1 MATGESKKNVLQGTL
16 DLMVLQTLAT
26 MGKQHGY
33 AVAARLEQVSSGA
46 VRLNMGTLYPG
57 LMRLE
62 QRGLIRGEWGVTDT
76 NRKARFYAI
85 TAAGRR
91 QLDAQRADWDR
102 TAAMMRTLLDDQG

>member
-16 DLMVLQTLAT
+16 DLMVMQTLAT

-76 NRKARFYAI
+76 NRKARYYAI

>member
-1 MATGESKKNVLQGTL
+1 MTTGEAKKNVLQGTL

-76 NRKARFYAI
+76 NRKARYYAI

-102 TAAMMRTLLDDQG
+102 TAAMMRTLLDDKG